1 MKGIL
6 DKIGYILIIVGFFAI
21 LYKYGSYLL
30 FETSYLINGS
40 VEHLEID
47 SKEKVNG
54 KNVYYF
60 KLGNETEET
69 YTSLPT
75 KKEYVEN
82 GKVKV
87 RTVPPFNK
95 VFLGDFTLGSYVVGI
110 ALLVFGLAVATLSFW
125 MIIGVQNKYTE
136 RIKHANK

>member
-30 FETSYLINGS
+30 FETSYLINGR
-40 VEHLEID
+40 VEQLDIV

-60 KLGNETEET
+60 KLDNEAKET

-75 KKEYVEN
+75 KKEYLEN

-87 RTVPPFNK
+87 RTVPLFNK
-95 VFLGDFTLGSYVVGI
+95 VLIGNFTLGSYVVGI

-125 MIIGVQNKYTE
+125 MIIGIQNKYTA
-136 RIKHANK
+136 RIKYANK

>member
-1 MKGIL
+1 MKVKL
-6 DKIGYILIIVGFFAI
+6 DKIGYLLIIVGFFAI
-21 LYKYGSYLL
+21 LYKYGNYLL

-40 VEHLEID
+40 VEHLEIA

-60 KLGNETEET
+60 KLGNETENT

-75 KKEYVEN
+75 QKVYLEN
-82 GKVKV
+82 SKVVV
-87 RTVPPFNK
+87 RTVSQFYK
-95 VFLGDFTLGSYVVGI
+95 VFIGDFTLSSYLVGI

-125 MIIGVQNKYTE
+125 MIIGVQNKYTA
-136 RIKHANK
+136 RIKRVNI